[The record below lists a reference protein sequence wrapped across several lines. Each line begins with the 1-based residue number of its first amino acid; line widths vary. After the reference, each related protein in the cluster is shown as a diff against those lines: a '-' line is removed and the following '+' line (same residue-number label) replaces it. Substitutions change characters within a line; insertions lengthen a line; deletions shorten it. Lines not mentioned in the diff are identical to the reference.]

1 LKAIITIS
9 ANATAQDQTVIGPNE
24 LTRQLVSEKCIAQ
37 LIENMLRG
45 GNPLTVGVGIVI
57 EVIRKNNSD
66 YDLDSQVGPEP
77 RTTDPIYLGVMLR
90 QFANHIPDFMTLV
103 RSPKATKP
111 GLKTAFGEKVQPLGF
126 DRFKTCELMAEL
138 LHCSN
143 MGLLNERGG
152 EAEMR
157 ARDADREK
165 LKEEGKLTPAPLQ
178 SEGDEPFA
186 SSVDSHGFH
195 HARAPSDDEKN
206 RLEVQNASDE
216 DGFESFEKVGVADAD
231 DLPDEVTFDDFNE
244 KIEDS
249 ASAPAPLGTK
259 APVSEQNDAKITSAP
274 SDEMQGLEISGQ
286 EDTQLDGKPRVSSLT
301 RQIDEE
307 LSRSERSGSEDLED
321 NSNMEA
327 GTNPEDK
334 PAPLFASKSS
344 PEKGLDPI
352 LGTASPEDDQDQ
364 SILSTA
370 TLQPEHQETADI
382 GQEQPYGVDLD
393 GTPVVGDLLKI
404 QFVEHQ
410 VVPTIL
416 VSLSFSLEPFCRL
429 ILSFLGFLLPLSVE
443 QLPPQCRL

>member
-1 LKAIITIS
+1 
-9 ANATAQDQTVIGPNE
+9 VIGPNE
-24 LTRQLVSEKCIAQ
+24 LTRQLVSEKCVAQ

-143 MGLLNERGG
+143 MGLLNERGS

-165 LKEEGKLTPAPLQ
+165 LKDEGKLTPAPQQ
-178 SEGDEPFA
+178 SESDEHFA

-195 HARAPSDDEKN
+195 HARVPSDDEKS

-216 DGFESFEKVGVADAD
+216 DGFESFEKVGAADAD
-231 DLPDEVTFDDFNE
+231 DLPDEVNFDDFNE
-244 KIEDS
+244 KIEDTT
-249 ASAPAPLGTK
+249 AAPAPLGTK
-259 APVSEQNDAKITSAP
+259 SNTLSSSEPAP
-274 SDEMQGLEISGQ
+274 SDEMQKLEVSGQ
-286 EDTQLDGKPRVSSLT
+286 EETQSGDKPRVSSLT

-307 LSRSERSGSEDLED
+307 LSRSERSGSEDLDERM
-321 NSNMEA
+321 NMETN
-327 GTNPEDK
+327 TNPEDK

-344 PEKGLDPI
+344 PEKGMDPI

-370 TLQPEHQETADI
+370 TLQPEHQETAEI
-382 GQEQPYGVDLD
+382 GEEQPYGVDLD

-416 VSLSFSLEPFCRL
+416 VSPRFNAGICCRL
-429 ILSFLGFLLPLSVE
+429 TRHLLGFLLPLPME
-443 QLPPQCRL
+443 QLSSQRRLRRCPTSVQRYTRPRI